1 MTLTLEEAL
10 EKIKELELK
19 VQQRDT
25 YLESVKSIKDKYNS
39 LREFMMKKG
48 LDPDSNPEEGWTSI
62 IGQKEEAKK
71 TLESKLEELT
81 NKFNNLNKM
90 YEDEK
95 REKTNFEIKG
105 KLKNK
110 LEDIIGAED
119 LIELLVLQNKTKI
132 KDDNLF
138 FKKSEAEEIP
148 FDDFLN
154 DYRTKNPE
162 RVRVSKQQD
171 PKKTEFKQNKN
182 DQSGSKF
189 IKYEDYLKLNDDEKL
204 KTIAENIEI
213 INE

>member
-1 MTLTLEEAL
+1 MTLEEAL

-48 LDPDSNPEEGWTSI
+48 LDPDTNPEEGWTSI

-119 LIELLVLQNKTKI
+119 LIELLVLQNKAKI

-171 PKKTEFKQNKN
+171 PAKKTEFKQNKN
-182 DQSGSKF
+182 EPSSKS
-189 IKYEDYLKLNDDEKL
+189 IKYEDYLKLSDDEKQ
-204 KTIAENIEI
+204 KAIAENIEI